1 MPATSL
7 AIVLAETGEAA
18 SGNLFGALVPI
29 VLFGAV
35 MYFLIIRPQ
44 RKRQREQQDLQESL
58 AVGADVVTIGGLH
71 GTVEELGDDW
81 ADLVVD
87 ADGTVLRFQRQAI
100 ARTVRAEVAAPAEL
114 EGELEVED
122 ED

>member
-7 AIVLAETGEAA
+7 AIVLAETGDAA
-18 SGNLFGALVPI
+18 SGSVLGAVLPL
-29 VLFGAV
+29 VLFGAI

-44 RKRQREQQDLQESL
+44 RKRQREQQDLQEAL
-58 AVGADVVTIGGLH
+58 AVGADVVTIGGIH
-71 GTVEELGDDW
+71 GTIEELGDDW

-100 ARTVRAEVAAPAEL
+100 ARTVSADVPAGAEVEL
-114 EGELEVED
+114 ED

>member
-7 AIVLAETGEAA
+7 VIVLAETGEAA
-18 SGNLFGALVPI
+18 SGSALGALLPL
-29 VLFGAV
+29 VLFGAI

-44 RKRQREQQDLQESL
+44 RKRQREQQDLQEALS
-58 AVGADVVTIGGLH
+58 VGSDVVTIGGIH

-100 ARTVRAEVAAPAEL
+100 ARTVPADVPAAA
-114 EGELEVED
+114 ELEVEAED